1 MSLEWIGAKKSGG
14 EKSPD
19 GASADEP
26 RLAAICLGEEKNVGS
41 TSFRGGRAGVFWER
55 SFFRGRGKPCHAGA
69 NTPSVFG
76 G

>member
-26 RLAAICLGEEKNVGS
+26 HLAAKCLGDEKNMVS
-41 TSFRGGRAGVFWER
+41 TSFRGRVG
-55 SFFRGRGKPCHAGA
+55 FFRERGKP
-69 NTPSVFG
+69 
-76 G
+76 